1 MYSYQCH
8 FWCLYIF
15 DIHAT
20 ATPQFPEVPTQAAG
34 KAVEAMISLGAQLV
48 LGMFLG
54 VLKPQIQIAT
64 VSYPYLGITTI
75 LHYYIILPV
84 TPDIMT

>member
-1 MYSYQCH
+1 MAFLVSDVFILVPFLVPVYK
-8 FWCLYIF
+8 F

-20 ATPQFPEVPTQAAG
+20 ATPQFPEVPAQAAG

-54 VLKPQIQIAT
+54 VLKPQMQIAT
-64 VSYPYLGITTI
+64 VSCPYLG
-75 LHYYIILPV
+75 P
-84 TPDIMT
+84 